1 MRQPNRRTI
10 ITCAVTGNLTT
21 PDQTPYLPT
30 TPGEIAE
37 AALGAADAG
46 ASVVHLHVR
55 DPASG
60 KPSMEL
66 ALYREVVERIREK
79 NADLV
84 INLTTGPGGRF
95 VPSAEDPKIAGP
107 GTTRTWPPAR

>member
-1 MRQPNRRTI
+1 MRQPTRKTI

-21 PDQTPYLPT
+21 PDQTPHLPI

-37 AALGAADAG
+37 SALGAADAG

-66 ALYREVVERIREK
+66 PLYRDVVERIREK
-79 NADLV
+79 NADRCPIRIPMVVFDSWVL
-84 INLTTGPGGRF
+84 LR
-95 VPSAEDPKIAGP
+95 
-107 GTTRTWPPAR
+107 